1 MVGGNRAGLKPKKNA
16 IHRVIAILVFASKI
30 FQRGALMQQFII
42 AIFFA
47 FLDYCVNNDQNATTT
62 FI

>member
-16 IHRVIAILVFASKI
+16 IHRVIAILFASKI
-30 FQRGALMQQFII
+30 FQRGAIMQQFINV
-42 AIFFA
+42 IFFA
-47 FLDYCVNNDQNATTT
+47 FLDYCVNNDQNATTI

>member
-16 IHRVIAILVFASKI
+16 IHRVIAILFASKI
-30 FQRGALMQQFII
+30 FQRGAIMQQFII

-47 FLDYCVNNDQNATTT
+47 FLDYCVNNDQNATTI